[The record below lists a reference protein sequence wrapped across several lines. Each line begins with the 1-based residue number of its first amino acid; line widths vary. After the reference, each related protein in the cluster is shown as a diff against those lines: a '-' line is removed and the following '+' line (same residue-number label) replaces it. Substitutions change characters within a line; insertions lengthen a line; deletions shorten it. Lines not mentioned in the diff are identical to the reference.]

1 MDMYYT
7 NAMYLKFLIIFYHLF
22 EIKQVKEITKFD
34 DLGVAMRWGKQDVLK
49 TYTSRLN
56 IFEWG
61 EEKRHSSASDYSI
74 LLWWNGG
81 MWPTHD

>member
-49 TYTSRLN
+49 TY
-56 IFEWG
+56 
-61 EEKRHSSASDYSI
+61 K
-74 LLWWNGG
+74 
-81 MWPTHD
+81 